1 MNKSLT
7 AINIILVI
15 ADLILSALA
24 VCAFAWC
31 AVYFHKWWII
41 LFTLVPVILYNNHSV
56 ILDSDVRQAKID
68 SLKGGEDNSRK

>member
-1 MNKSLT
+1 MSKTL
-7 AINIILVI
+7 AVINIFLVI
-15 ADLILSALA
+15 TDLILSAIA

-56 ILDSDVRQAKID
+56 ILDSDVRQARID
-68 SLKGGEDNSRK
+68 NLKGGEKDSRE

>member
-1 MNKSLT
+1 MSKSLT
-7 AINIILVI
+7 TINIILVI
-15 ADLILSALA
+15 ADLILSAIA

-56 ILDSDVRQAKID
+56 ILDSDVRQARID
-68 SLKGGEDNSRK
+68 NLKGGEKDSRE